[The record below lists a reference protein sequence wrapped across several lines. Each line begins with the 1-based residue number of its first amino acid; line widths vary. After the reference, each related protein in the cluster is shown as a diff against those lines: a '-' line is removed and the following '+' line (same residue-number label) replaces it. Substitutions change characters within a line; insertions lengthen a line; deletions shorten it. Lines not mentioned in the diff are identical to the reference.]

1 MVNMFNLNYLELFRN
16 FSPELSIFFISMI
29 PIAELRA
36 SIPIGLTVYK
46 LDVITTIFYA
56 FTGNILPMF
65 FILYLIDPVSKFLMK
80 HFSFFNKFFK
90 WIFKRTQIKFEG
102 KYARYGSLALI
113 LFVAIPLPITGCW
126 TGALAAFLFQIP
138 RHKAALLISV
148 GVFIAALV
156 VTFIT
161 KTALGATL
169 LLI

>member
-1 MVNMFNLNYLELFRN
+1 MFTLNYLELFKN
-16 FSPELSIFFISMI
+16 LSPEMAVFFISML

-36 SIPIGLTVYK
+36 SIPIGLTIYK

-56 FTGNILPMF
+56 FVGNILPMF

-80 HFSFFNKFFK
+80 HFEIFNKFFN
-90 WIFKRTQIKFEG
+90 WIFDRTKIKFEG

-138 RHKAALLISV
+138 RHKAAFLISV
-148 GVFIAALV
+148 GVLIAALI

-161 KTALGATL
+161 KTALGAF
-169 LLI
+169 LLIL